1 MHYEKERQEHNEQ
14 DWPDNEEWM
23 EAVFQNG
30 PTGCHYPIVYS
41 GVLTAKHVSAIKRE
55 LDMIDKIA
63 SHQNLTVSESEGE
76 E

>member
-30 PTGCHYPIVYS
+30 PTGCHYPES
-41 GVLTAKHVSAIKRE
+41 N
-55 LDMIDKIA
+55 
-63 SHQNLTVSESEGE
+63 HQNLTAGDKEALNDIDTVVK
-76 E
+76 

>member
-30 PTGCHYPIVYS
+30 PTGCHYPE
-41 GVLTAKHVSAIKRE
+41 AN
-55 LDMIDKIA
+55 
-63 SHQNLTVSESEGE
+63 HQNLTVSESESE